1 LESGAYV
8 LSKLD
13 LMNLGLQNCRL
24 LKERIDVLPPGL
36 EALVTESG
44 CQGIGARWIVEREDL
59 ERDDFAD

>member
-1 LESGAYV
+1 LAGNPLGDGAAQV
-8 LSKLD
+8 FAF
-13 LMNLGLQNCRL
+13 
-24 LKERIDVLPPGL
+24 ERTLWGEPVDVLPPGL